1 MAAGWLAQGLCSGIA
16 PSHYASPPWLI
27 LPVPLCQQVRG
38 GCHGESWFTLKSE
51 SACSKG
57 GARQPAVPGLSPC
70 GAHPLTPTL
79 GVLLLVPLFSPY
91 SFFLTLGSVNTRK
104 GTVGPALSHWAAWAH
119 LVAAEPI
126 TRGCR
131 LFGSPPPFGI

>member
-79 GVLLLVPLFSPY
+79 GVLLLVAFPSLLALLFLPDSGIGEHQKGHRRACPV
-91 SFFLTLGSVNTRK
+91 SLGRL
-104 GTVGPALSHWAAWAH
+104 GP
-119 LVAAEPI
+119 P
-126 TRGCR
+126 GCC
-131 LFGSPPPFGI
+131 